1 MKLTN
6 SEYRPRAA
14 DLDMNLG
21 ILEKGPQNSITDVS
35 GVRVGHKTII
45 SGEGQLRAGQGPVRT
60 GITTILPHSGN
71 LFREKV
77 PAGAHALNGFGKSIG
92 IMQIMELGRLES
104 PIALTNTLN
113 VWSIA
118 DAMVNYLSE
127 LNPGVRSFNPLVLEC
142 NDGFLNDV
150 IGKHVKSN
158 DLIDSINDAS
168 SPNIFEG
175 NVGAGTGMTGFGW
188 KGGIGT
194 ASRVCESLLGTYTVG
209 VLTLCNMG
217 DPSDLRMAGVPIGE
231 HLKPP
236 GVSDETGGSICFV
249 IATDAPVTARQLN
262 RMAKRAPIGLA
273 RSGGIISHGSGS
285 LALAFS
291 TSQERPQID
300 DAHLASIFR
309 GVVEATEESI
319 INSILR
325 AETLEGR
332 DGNIRRS
339 IPIDSLEKILERY
352 KTDISKTIHTE
363 NIDDIH

>member
-1 MKLTN
+1 MVKSSN
-6 SEYRPRAA
+6 PEYRPRAV
-14 DLDMNLG
+14 DLNLNLG
-21 ILEKGPQNSITDVS
+21 ILERGAQNSITDVTD
-35 GVRVGHKTII
+35 VRVGHTTII
-45 SGEGQLRAGQGPVRT
+45 SGDGSLRSGQGPIRT
-60 GITTILPHSGN
+60 GITTILPHTGN
-71 LFREKV
+71 LYREKV
-77 PAGAHALNGFGKSIG
+77 PAGVHALNGFGKSIG

-104 PIALTNTLN
+104 PICLTNTLN

-118 DAMVNYLSE
+118 DVMVDYLSE
-127 LNPGVRSFNPLVLEC
+127 LNPGVKSFNPLVLEC

-150 IGKHVKSN
+150 IGKHVNSTHLMN
-158 DLIDSINDAS
+158 SIDTAI
-168 SPNIFEG
+168 SPNITEG
-175 NVGAGTGMTGFGW
+175 NIGAGTGMTGFGW

-194 ASRVCESLLGTYTVG
+194 SSRICESLLGIYTVG

-217 DPSDLRMAGVPIGE
+217 DPSDLRMGSIPVGE

-319 INSILR
+319 INSILK

-332 DGNIRRS
+332 DGNIRRA
-339 IPIDSLEKILERY
+339 IPIEPLQNILNQY
-352 KTDISKTIHTE
+352 KNNISKSTGP
-363 NIDDIH
+363 